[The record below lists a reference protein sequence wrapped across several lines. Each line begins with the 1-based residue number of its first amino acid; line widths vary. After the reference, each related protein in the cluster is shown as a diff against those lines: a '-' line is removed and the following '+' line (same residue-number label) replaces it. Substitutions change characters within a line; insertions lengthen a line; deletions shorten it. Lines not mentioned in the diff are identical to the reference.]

1 MLSPESELISQTPK
15 TTAMK
20 SFLESEIFIVAFVFL
35 AYYIGRQIQK
45 RTKVILLNPILIAIV
60 IIIAFLS
67 VFSIDY
73 KAFHEGSKLIE
84 FFLKPAVVALGVPL
98 YQQLEKIKKQAI
110 PILVS
115 QLVGC
120 VAGIVSV
127 VLIAKA
133 MGASKEI
140 IYSLA
145 PKSVTTPIAIEV
157 SKTIGGIPSLTA
169 SVVIVVGIFGA
180 IFGYS
185 IMKLTRVKNP
195 VAQGLSIGTAAH
207 AIGTSRSMEISPK
220 FGAMSSIGLI
230 VNGIFT
236 AILTPYI
243 LQLINFWFPL

>member
-1 MLSPESELISQTPK
+1 
-15 TTAMK
+15 MK
-20 SFLESEIFIVAFVFL
+20 SFFESEAFIVAFTFL
-35 AYYIGRQIQK
+35 AYFAGRQIQK
-45 RTKVILLNPILIAIV
+45 RTKVILLNPILIAV
-60 IIIAFLS
+60 TIIIVFLS
-67 VFSIDY
+67 VFKIDY
-73 KAFHEGSKLIE
+73 KSFHEGSKLIE

-98 YQQLEKIKKQAI
+98 YQQLEKIKKQAV

-127 VLIAKA
+127 VLIAKT

-157 SKTIGGIPSLTA
+157 SKTIGGIPPLTA

-180 IFGYS
+180 VFGYT
-185 IMKLTRVKNP
+185 IMKWTRVKNP
-195 VAQGLSIGTAAH
+195 VAQGLSMGTAAH
-207 AIGTSRSMEISPK
+207 AVGTSRSMEISPT

-243 LQLINFWFPL
+243 LQLINFWIPL

>member
-1 MLSPESELISQTPK
+1 MRTFFQT
-15 TTAMK
+15 
-20 SFLESEIFIVAFVFL
+20 EIFVMAFTFFAYFL
-35 AYYIGRQIQK
+35 AQK
-45 RTKVILLNPILIAIV
+45 LQDKTRIIILNPILVSIV

-67 VFSIDY
+67 VFKIDY
-73 KAFHEGSKLIE
+73 ASFHEGSKLIE

-98 YQQLEKIKKQAI
+98 YQQLEKIKKQAV

-120 VAGIVSV
+120 IVGVVSV
-127 VLIAKA
+127 VLIAKL

-157 SKTIGGIPSLTA
+157 SKAIGGIPSLTA

-185 IMKLTRVKNP
+185 IMKWTRVKNP
-195 VAQGLSIGTAAH
+195 IAQGISMGTAAH
-207 AIGTSRSMEISPK
+207 AVGTSKSMEISPAY
-220 FGAMSSIGLI
+220 GAMSSIGLI

-243 LQLINFWFPL
+243 LQVMSIWIKF

>member
-1 MLSPESELISQTPK
+1 
-15 TTAMK
+15 MK
-20 SFLESEIFIVAFVFL
+20 SFFQSEVFIVAFTFL
-35 AYYIGRQIQK
+35 AYYLAKQLQK
-45 RTKVILLNPILIAIV
+45 RTRLILLNPILIAIV

-67 VFSIDY
+67 VFKIDY
-73 KAFHEGSKLIE
+73 NSFHEGSKLIE

-120 VAGIVSV
+120 VVGIVSV

-157 SKTIGGIPSLTA
+157 SKTIQGIPPLTA

-180 IFGYS
+180 IFGYT
-185 IMKLTRVKNP
+185 IMKWTRVKNP
-195 VAQGLSIGTAAH
+195 VAQGLSMGTAAH
-207 AIGTSRSMEISPK
+207 AVGTSRSMEISPT

-243 LQLINFWFPL
+243 LQLINIWIPL

>member
-1 MLSPESELISQTPK
+1 
-15 TTAMK
+15 MK
-20 SFLESEIFIVAFVFL
+20 SFFQSEAFIVAFIFL
-35 AYYIGRQIQK
+35 SYYLAKQLQK
-45 RTKVILLNPILIAIV
+45 RTRFILLNPILVA
-60 IIIAFLS
+60 IIIIIVFLS
-67 VFSIDY
+67 VFTIDY
-73 KAFHEGSKLIE
+73 HSFHEGSRLIE

-133 MGASKEI
+133 MGASREI

-157 SKTIGGIPSLTA
+157 SKTIQGIPPLTA

-180 IFGYS
+180 IFGYT
-185 IMKLTRVKNP
+185 IMKWTRVKNP
-195 VAQGLSIGTAAH
+195 AAQGLSMGTAAH
-207 AIGTSRSMEISPK
+207 AVGTSRSMEISPS

-243 LQLINFWFPL
+243 LQLINCWIPL

>member
-1 MLSPESELISQTPK
+1 MEKFFQSEV
-15 TTAMK
+15 
-20 SFLESEIFIVAFVFL
+20 FVVAFTFL
-35 AYYIGRQIQK
+35 AYFLGQK
-45 RTKVILLNPILIAIV
+45 LQERTRLIILNPILVSIV
-60 IIIAFLS
+60 IIIVFLS
-67 VFSIDY
+67 VFNIDY
-73 KAFHEGSKLIE
+73 ASYHQGSKLIE

-98 YQQLEKIKKQAI
+98 YQQLEKIKKQAFH
-110 PILVS
+110 ILIS

-120 VAGIVSV
+120 IVGVVSV
-127 VLIAKA
+127 VLIAKW

-157 SKTIGGIPSLTA
+157 SKAIGGIPPLTA
-169 SVVIVVGIFGA
+169 SVAIVVGIFGG

-195 VAQGLSIGTAAH
+195 IAQGLSMGTAAH
-207 AIGTSRSMEISPK
+207 AVGTSRSMEISPA

-230 VNGIFT
+230 VNGILT

-243 LQLINFWFPL
+243 LQVMNIWIKF